1 MPDTYLET
9 SLLGKPTEYGGA
21 HDAGVLYA
29 VPRAPMRAELGIL
42 GTLPFLGADIW
53 NAYELSWLNM
63 RGKPQVALAK
73 IIFPAD
79 SPALI
84 ESKSLKLY
92 LNGYSQT
99 AMQDMSVVKNRIAA
113 DLSRVAGAR
122 VDVYLQTPEEVAGQ
136 SLTEMAG
143 LLLDRLDIDV
153 EVGQVGKE
161 ILQVDASAPQVEETL
176 VSRLLKSN
184 CPVTGQPDWASVQI
198 YYLGA
203 PIDQASL
210 LRYLVGFRTHNAFH
224 EQCAEQIFID
234 IQHACRPTKL
244 SVYARYTRRGGL
256 DINPWRS
263 NFNATTLPSNLRHPR
278 Q

>member
-1 MPDTYLET
+1 MPDTHLET

>member
-1 MPDTYLET
+1 MPDTHLET
-9 SLLGKPTEYGGA
+9 SLLGKPTEYSHLHGA
-21 HDAGVLYA
+21 EVLYA
-29 VPRAPMRAELGIL
+29 IPRAPMRAALGIS

-53 NAYELSWLNM
+53 NAYELSWLNL

-99 AMQDMSVVKNRIAA
+99 AMQDMNAVKNRIAA
-113 DLSRVAGAR
+113 DLSQVAGAR
-122 VDVYLQTPEEVAGQ
+122 VDVHLQTPEEVDGQ
-136 SLTEMAG
+136 RLTEMTG

-153 EVGQVGKE
+153 EVGPVGKE
-161 ILQVDASAPQVEETL
+161 ILQVDAGAPQVEQTL

-184 CPVTGQPDWASVQI
+184 CPVTGQPDWASIQI

-203 PIDQASL
+203 PIDQSTL

-224 EQCAEQIFID
+224 EQCVEQIFVD
-234 IQHACRPTKL
+234 IQNVCRPTKL

-263 NFNATTLPSNLRHPR
+263 NFNATTLPSNSRHPR

>member
-1 MPDTYLET
+1 MPDTHLET
-9 SLLGKPTEYGGA
+9 SLLGKPTEYDGA